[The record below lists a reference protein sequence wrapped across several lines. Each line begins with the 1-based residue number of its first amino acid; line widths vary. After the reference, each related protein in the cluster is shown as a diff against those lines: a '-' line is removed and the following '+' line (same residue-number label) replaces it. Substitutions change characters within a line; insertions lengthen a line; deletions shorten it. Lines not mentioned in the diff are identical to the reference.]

1 MLCIVSQNDQLLLNT
16 ETVDNSC
23 VYSGG
28 LLYEVNHR
36 TTKVLAR
43 GVFLLSQ
50 PIRSFLIL
58 ILGFGST
65 LNRILPFRYYTRIFL
80 RLRL

>member
-1 MLCIVSQNDQLLLNT
+1 MLRSKFEKYLSLLGFRNSISVNLWRVMYCVSQNDQLLLNT
-16 ETVDNSC
+16 ETVDDSC

-50 PIRSFLIL
+50 SI
-58 ILGFGST
+58 
-65 LNRILPFRYYTRIFL
+65 
-80 RLRL
+80 